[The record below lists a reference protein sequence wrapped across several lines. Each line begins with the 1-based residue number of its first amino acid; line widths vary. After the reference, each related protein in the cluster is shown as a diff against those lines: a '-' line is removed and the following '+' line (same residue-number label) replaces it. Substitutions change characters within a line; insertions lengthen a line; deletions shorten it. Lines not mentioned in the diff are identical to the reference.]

1 MGEVQIIAGSI
12 AGLIFAA
19 ASWNMLVKAWST
31 KDLRSYS
38 LGQIVLNNVGNLF
51 YWLYVASLPFGPIWL
66 MHTFFTLTSLLMLVW
81 YFIYWKAPATQT
93 PIRDQSQANS
103 GQSCAVL
110 KRMLAN
116 HDLVRR
122 FRSAGTKM
130 PARASSFDLLAKPC
144 QTHFVT
150 DRRG

>member
-19 ASWNMLVKAWST
+19 ASWNMLVKAWCT

-81 YFIYWKAPATQT
+81 YFIYRKATEFKPQVEGGSYPASK
-93 PIRDQSQANS
+93 RASAN
-103 GQSCAVL
+103 
-110 KRMLAN
+110 N
-116 HDLVRR
+116 DLPHL
-122 FRSAGTKM
+122 FKSTGTKR
-130 PARASSFDLLAKPC
+130 PVRATSFDLLATRC
-144 QTHFVT
+144 RTHFVT